1 MKTEKKLIAALA
13 SLCLL
18 TGLAACGGST
28 ASTSTPAPKSQ
39 ETTSSQPEEK
49 KDDKKESTDQS
60 EGGEYKSVSDTRN
73 CYTPT
78 QIKKGA
84 MGSGLASPNFY
95 IFYNTVDAQCFI
107 PKSGT
112 ITGTDA
118 AGNPLRGTAPSVT
131 IEWTGE
137 RKDGTYKAKSAVGTS
152 TSTVQYVAEKVN
164 ITPHDI
170 PESLMADELT
180 GGVYSLKLHA
190 WYENDTGGRSSSLY
204 GNATF
209 TPDVDAFLQAAQQGD
224 RDSQSGL
231 STVKFESDK
240 PSSVWVVSTMTLTSS
255 GTSETNDPYP
265 VAMDALICY
274 SNACVVSDGNP
285 LG

>member
-28 ASTSTPAPKSQ
+28 ASTSTTAPKSQ
-39 ETTSSQPEEK
+39 ESTSSQPEEK
-49 KDDKKESTDQS
+49 KDAKKESTDQS

-78 QIKKGA
+78 QISAGA
-84 MGSGLASPNFY
+84 MGSQLADQSIY
-95 IFYNTVDAQCFI
+95 IFYRTVSAQCFI

-112 ITGTDA
+112 ITETDA
-118 AGNPLRGTAPSVT
+118 AGNPMRGTAGSVT

-137 RKDGTYKAKSAVGTS
+137 RKDGTFKAKSAVGTS

-164 ITPHDI
+164 ITPHNI
-170 PESLMADELT
+170 SESLMTDELIKGANALT
-180 GGVYSLKLHA
+180 LHA
-190 WYENDTGGRSSSLY
+190 WYESDGGRSSSLY

-224 RDSQSGL
+224 RESQAGL

-240 PSSVWVVSTMTLTSS
+240 PSSVWVVSTMFLS
-255 GTSETNDPYP
+255 GSNTSEKNDPYP